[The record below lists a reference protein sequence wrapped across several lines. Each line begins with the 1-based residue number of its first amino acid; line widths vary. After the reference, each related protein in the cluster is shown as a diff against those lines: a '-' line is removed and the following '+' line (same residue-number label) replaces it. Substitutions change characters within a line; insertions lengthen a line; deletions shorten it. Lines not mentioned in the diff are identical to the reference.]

1 MRVRRR
7 ERTVSVILN
16 WNGAAHTAACLR
28 SLADLREVDH
38 VPLVV
43 DNGSRDGSVARLRA
57 EFPGLWIVETGA
69 NLGFGGG
76 INHGIA
82 TARSAGADFLWL
94 LNNDTTVAPDALR
107 QLIDALNGRPDAAF
121 AVPIIYY
128 ADRPDVIWY
137 AGATVTPPSGH
148 HLHRGLGE
156 QDQGQF
162 EGIEE
167 LECACACSLLVRA
180 RALED
185 IGPLPT
191 DYFLY
196 WEDVAW
202 STMAAAA
209 GWRILFVPRSRIW
222 HASGAAL
229 TSEADPPEML
239 RLHYLTRNRILYHRR
254 HRPSQVWRVVWDI
267 MFNAARMTRTRR
279 WRPMALAHWR
289 GLRDGILGRTGRI
302 AVRSTG
308 HRGPASSRD
317 AELTGTGPGSC
328 AQS

>member
-1 MRVRRR
+1 MSVRGRD
-7 ERTVSVILN
+7 RTVSIILN
-16 WNGAAHTAACLR
+16 WNGAAHTTACLR
-28 SLADLREVDH
+28 SLAELTGVNH

-43 DNGSRDGSVARLRA
+43 DNGSTDGSVARLRS
-57 EFPGLWIVETGA
+57 EFPGLWIIETGA

-107 QLIDALNGRPDAAF
+107 QLIDALHGRP
-121 AVPIIYY
+121 
-128 ADRPDVIWY
+128 DRPDVIWY
-137 AGATVTPPSGH
+137 AGATVTPPAGH

-156 QDQGQF
+156 QDRGQF
-162 EGIEE
+162 DRIEE
-167 LECACACSLLVRA
+167 LECACACSLLVRSS
-180 RALED
+180 ALKD

-222 HASGAAL
+222 HESGASL
-229 TSEADPPEML
+229 TSEADPPQML

-267 MFNAARMTRTRR
+267 VFNAARMTRTRR

-302 AVRSTG
+302 DDRSAG

-317 AELTGTGPGSC
+317 TDLTGTGPGSR